1 MLEKFQMGDLFL
13 SVFHS
18 AVDEN
23 GSTGFISVYYDN
35 YIPSISFTVYSATN
49 TTSLVFTFN
58 VIQAIVAE
66 DTIISL
72 HISGQPKP
80 ANFVLESA
88 RAVWSFVQIL
98 VANGVLK
105 SDPEC
110 PVRWIPA
117 AGVKPLDPVEWVYQS
132 SKIGS
137 SIRYLHYQSTQ
148 EMLRTSKGASFSAA
162 AHRDKMESLIKT
174 GRESK
179 MFAKLGACVT
189 RESLVNGGEESKR
202 LQEYLIV
209 RKQWKARIQLQNECK
224 SRHNE
229 AVEKLRKEVETAIES
244 ETTGNLIYNVL
255 RTLITF
261 APEVG
266 FVPEIVHIALFVGQ
280 VVLGGDV
287 ERDDDAAQSTLF
299 WALYTVWF
307 EFGQSV
313 WYTDAAQAMES
324 LIPEAKKLLSEVY
337 PAVGY
342 MVGYKNHAILRE
354 AVEPVVSMFTKLFSD
369 RALLGRLW
377 NVMTEKRSANVL
389 HLCVLIGIVCFELP
403 DLVETKVPDTG
414 FVARVGI
421 SGYTPPSNDDFVALV
436 AALSERVSVSKPQV
450 EAMNLSFTLARPIV
464 L

>member
-1 MLEKFQMGDLFL
+1 MGDLFL

-23 GSTGFISVYYDN
+23 GSTGFISVYYAN

-72 HISGQPKP
+72 HISGQPHP
-80 ANFVLESA
+80 SNFVLKSV
-88 RAVWSFVQIL
+88 RAVWSFIQIL

-105 SDPEC
+105 SDPES
-110 PVRWIPA
+110 PFRWIPA
-117 AGVKPLDPVEWVYQS
+117 TGVKPLDPVEWVSES
-132 SKIGS
+132 SKIES
-137 SIRYLHYQSTQ
+137 SIRYLHYQST
-148 EMLRTSKGASFSAA
+148 EEILGTSKGASFSAA
-162 AHRDKMESLIKT
+162 AHRDKMESLVKM
-174 GRESK
+174 GRETK
-179 MFAKLGACVT
+179 MFAKLRACVT
-189 RESLVNGGEESKR
+189 RDSLVSVEESKR
-202 LQEYLIV
+202 LQEYLII
-209 RKQWKARIQLQNECK
+209 RKQWKCRIQLQNECK

-229 AVEKLRKEVETAIES
+229 AVEKLQKEIETVIES
-244 ETTGNLIYNVL
+244 ERTGNLIYNVL

-261 APEVG
+261 APDVG

-280 VVLGGDV
+280 VVLDGDV
-287 ERDDDAAQSTLF
+287 ERDDDAAQSTVF
-299 WALYTVWF
+299 WALHTVWF
-307 EFGQSV
+307 DFGQSA
-313 WYTDAAQAMES
+313 WYSDTAQEMEI

-342 MVGYKNHAILRE
+342 MVGYKNYAIFKE
-354 AVEPVVSMFTKLFSD
+354 AVGPVLGMFTKLFSD

-403 DLVETKVPDTG
+403 DLVETKVPDIG

-421 SGYTPPSNDDFVALV
+421 SGYTPRSNDDFVALV
-436 AALSERVSVSKPQV
+436 AALAERVSVAKPEV
-450 EAMNLSFTLARPIV
+450 EAMNLSFKLAKPIV